1 MIEMLFKLELEV
13 SEEIK
18 KEDLIEALKKEAAN
32 IHITDIMKAW
42 AFLLEDA
49 KFVQEVYRT
58 EYAKAY
64 GKSFFIRIKELK
76 DDVAKYD
83 EYIDLNEYKKAMKL
97 LNDQEKQMEETENFD
112 PCFAKVYRIIS
123 LYTTFVLDEPIHVV
137 GTPFPGGFHVKYE
150 EGIYYCPVK
159 EKQKD
164 NPGAVCGF
172 CIAEQDPELI

>member
-1 MIEMLFKLELEV
+1 MIFKLELQV
-13 SEEIK
+13 SNEIK
-18 KEDLIEALKKEAAN
+18 KDDLVEALKKEAAN

-42 AFLLEDA
+42 SFLLEDA
-49 KFVQEVYRT
+49 KYVQENYRA

-76 DDVAKYD
+76 DDMTEYED
-83 EYIDLNEYKKAMKL
+83 YIDLDEFKKAIKL
-97 LNDQEKQMEETENFD
+97 LKDQAKELEESENFD

-137 GTPFPGGFHVKYE
+137 GTPFPGGFKVEYK
-150 EGIYYCPVK
+150 EGTYYCPVK
-159 EKQKD
+159 EKQKN

-172 CIAEQDPELI
+172 CIAEQDPELIQ